1 MSKPTVQCQCAGYI
15 YPICRVYIPYMQD
28 DTDDDDDNDNVDD
41 NDNDDLLL
49 QNPQCQCDGRDTSA
63 RGVCCHQA

>member
-1 MSKPTVQCQCAGYI
+1 MSKPTVQCQCAG
-15 YPICRVYIPYMQD
+15 YMQD